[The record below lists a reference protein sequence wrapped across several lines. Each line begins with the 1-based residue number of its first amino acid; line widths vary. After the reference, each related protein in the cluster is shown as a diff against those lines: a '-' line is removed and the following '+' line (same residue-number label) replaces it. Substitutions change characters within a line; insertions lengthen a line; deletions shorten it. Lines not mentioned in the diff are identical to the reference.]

1 MKAVGCTLEWGDGHR
16 RGELR
21 GERWSGERSGLKCV
35 KDREGDLTRK
45 RLCDEGSVRRCCEND
60 GRLRRRD
67 RKLLRPPQ
75 VSRERNLLSSSP
87 PGTRDQRSRGGLSAA
102 AVTMDA
108 DHTSL

>member
-1 MKAVGCTLEWGDGHR
+1 M
-16 RGELR
+16 
-21 GERWSGERSGLKCV
+21 
-35 KDREGDLTRK
+35 
-45 RLCDEGSVRRCCEND
+45 
-60 GRLRRRD
+60 RRRD

-87 PGTRDQRSRGGLSAA
+87 PGSRDQRSRGGVSAA